1 MRTLSGNLAA
11 IHTATENNTSWQ
23 VHSLQSISK
32 HLSKRLLAF
41 YFWGGLQAH
50 LNKPWLNVLEM
61 MKGVGRGEWALAL
74 ARAASV
80 SHESGLH
87 TNPGRS
93 VCRCSRR
100 PWRLYHQT
108 NVIDWKLLS
117 DIIRQITA
125 VNDPPSFFPPCFA
138 PNALSLHHERF
149 IYLFIFWGDSDR
161 SGANNSW
168 AKGPRHSCL
177 CFSFALTNP
186 GFDSYSLFI
195 IPFVIY
201 KNTSLTCIH
210 GRLCSLHKPVWTETM
225 QRKKKTLSISLPHMQ
240 MYAVWQ
246 AKTF

>member
-1 MRTLSGNLAA
+1 
-11 IHTATENNTSWQ
+11 
-23 VHSLQSISK
+23 
-32 HLSKRLLAF
+32 
-41 YFWGGLQAH
+41 
-50 LNKPWLNVLEM
+50 

-108 NVIDWKLLS
+108 NVIDWKLQS

-168 AKGPRHSCL
+168 AKGPRRSCL

-225 QRKKKTLSISLPHMQ
+225 QRKKKISISLPHMQ